1 MRYLKI
7 MFWLF
12 KRKKVADKKAIT
24 PCVCDSGDPVPDALN
39 LQEFGTRSTSDATIS
54 SRLNA
59 SESGSRSSRKGY
71 HRLEGKGPEDI
82 TVLQPQPPSLPLP
95 PTSYSRMSAHNPEEC
110 VPPSSGSSD
119 SSSDNER
126 DYFEGFTDSDDE
138 DEELTCNFC
147 ERSFNS
153 VRRLEQH
160 QQRKRHYMCSICDTV
175 FDGLMLLEMH
185 KETLDHWSD
194 YELKVKQA
202 QEESDYS
209 EEELE
214 EHRIYSNRSGDELRR
229 LLL

>member
-1 MRYLKI
+1 MICFTFFL
-7 MFWLF
+7 
-12 KRKKVADKKAIT
+12 
-24 PCVCDSGDPVPDALN
+24 
-39 LQEFGTRSTSDATIS
+39 
-54 SRLNA
+54 
-59 SESGSRSSRKGY
+59 SRSYDSELY
-71 HRLEGKGPEDI
+71 D
-82 TVLQPQPPSLPLP
+82 
-95 PTSYSRMSAHNPEEC
+95 EE
-110 VPPSSGSSD
+110 
-119 SSSDNER
+119 
-126 DYFEGFTDSDDE
+126 
-138 DEELTCNFC
+138 EELTCNFC

-194 YELKVKQA
+194 YELRVKKA